1 MNIPESSSASD
12 HRKRV
17 LLVDDH
23 PIVRMGL
30 ANIINQ
36 ETDLYI
42 CAEADGE
49 RTALAAVQSQ
59 RPDIAV
65 VDWSLQGRDAAEL
78 IGLLR
83 QRHPQVPILVLSMHD
98 ELFYAERALR
108 AGAHGYIMKQEATE
122 NVIAAIRC
130 VVSGHSYL
138 SSRMAHITHESTH
151 EWLEGRRNPQKLP
164 AIPDTS
170 ILETQPPP
178 PAGEPVKKLRL
189 SIVIPVYNSEQTIE
203 RLCGHLLAELT
214 PWYLLQIILVDDN
227 SSDRSA
233 AICQQ
238 VHVKHPEEV
247 DCVVLSRNFGEHNA
261 VMAGLNFADGDYCVI
276 MDDDFQNPP
285 SEVRKL
291 VQEAAKGHDV
301 VYVRYEAKYHAPLRN
316 LGSRLHNWMATRALR
331 KPPELYLSS
340 FKVISR
346 FLLQEIVRYT
356 GPNPY
361 IDAIILRT
369 TRKIGVVTTRHEPR
383 REGKS
388 GYTLGKLVSLWAN
401 MAVAFSLFPLRLMVG
416 LGFIMLVVGTGF
428 GVYTL
433 VALLVPGWQ
442 DPDALERLN
451 ATNWF
456 FRGITLVAV
465 GVVGEYVG
473 RTYMHL
479 TREPQ
484 FIIRSITRHRS

>member
-1 MNIPESSSASD
+1 MSTLNPVDPQSI
-12 HRKRV
+12 RKRV

-23 PIVRMGL
+23 PVLRMGL

-36 ETDLYI
+36 EVDLVV

-49 RTALAAVQSQ
+49 RTAFAAVQANQ
-59 RPDIAV
+59 PDIAV

-78 IGLLR
+78 ISTLR
-83 QRHPQVPILVLSMHD
+83 QRHPQIPILVLSMHD
-98 ELFYAERALR
+98 ELLYAERALR
-108 AGAHGYIMKQEATE
+108 AGAQGYIMKQEATE
-122 NVIAAIRC
+122 KVIEAIRC
-130 VVSGHSYL
+130 VVAGHSYL
-138 SSRMAHITHESTH
+138 STRMAHMTNLETR
-151 EWLEGRRNPQKLP
+151 EWEEGRRNPDKAR
-164 AIPDTS
+164 AIPDTAL
-170 ILETQPPP
+170 LEPQPVASSTP
-178 PAGEPVKKLRL
+178 EKKLRL
-189 SIVIPVYNSEQTIE
+189 SIVIPVYNSERTIE
-203 RLCGHLLAELT
+203 RLCKHLLAELD
-214 PWYLLQIILVDDN
+214 PWFQLQIILVDDN
-227 SSDRSA
+227 SSDHSA
-233 AICQQ
+233 ALCQKIHEQ
-238 VHVKHPEEV
+238 NPEEV
-247 DCVVLSRNFGEHNA
+247 DCVLLSRNFGEHNA

-285 SEVRKL
+285 SEIRKL
-291 VQEAAKGHDV
+291 VAEAIKGYDV
-301 VYVRYEAKYHAPLRN
+301 VYVRYENKQHAPLRN
-316 LGSRLHNWMATRALR
+316 LGSRLHNWMATRALG
-331 KPPELYLSS
+331 KPSDLYLSS
-340 FKVISR
+340 FKVVSR

-388 GYTLGKLVSLWAN
+388 GYTFGKLVSLWAN
-401 MAVAFSLFPLRLMVG
+401 MAVSFSLFPLRLMVA

-428 GVYTL
+428 GLYTL
-433 VALLVPGWQ
+433 IAILVPGWQ

-465 GVVGEYVG
+465 GIVGEYVG

-484 FIIRSITRHRS
+484 FIIRSITRHRT